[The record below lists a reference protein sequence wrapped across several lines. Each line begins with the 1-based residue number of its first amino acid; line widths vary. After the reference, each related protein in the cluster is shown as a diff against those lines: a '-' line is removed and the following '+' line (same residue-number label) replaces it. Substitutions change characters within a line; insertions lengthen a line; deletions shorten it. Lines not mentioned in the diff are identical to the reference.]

1 MNPNRIDFAPRTVWR
16 AVAMTRPLTWL
27 FAITGLALCISAAVA
42 VLEFKQQHS
51 VRQARLERVQTQV
64 AENIAHISTP
74 QKNTI
79 SEAQAGAVNDA
90 VEQLNLPW
98 SGLMDA
104 IERATPATVALLELA
119 PDAKRH
125 VLKGVAE
132 AKTSDMM
139 IAFIGRLKQES
150 LFGSVVLTRHEINDQ
165 DANRPYR
172 FEFEA
177 EWMEVAR

>member
-1 MNPNRIDFAPRTVWR
+1 MKRHDIDFAPRTFWR
-16 AVAMTRPLTWL
+16 AVALTRPLTWL
-27 FAITGLALCISAAVA
+27 FAMGGLALCISAFVA
-42 VLEFKQQHS
+42 MRESEQQHS
-51 VRQARLERVQTQV
+51 VRQAKLERVQAQV
-64 AENIAHISTP
+64 AANLARIPTP

-79 SEAQAGAVNDA
+79 SEAQASALNGAI
-90 VEQLNLPW
+90 EQLNLPW

-104 IERATPATVALLELA
+104 IERATPATVALLELE

-139 IAFIGRLKQES
+139 IAFIKRLKQQS
-150 LFGSVVLTRHEINDQ
+150 LFGNVILTKHEINDQ
-165 DANRPYR
+165 DPQRPFR

-177 EWMEVAR
+177 EWMEGPL